1 MRMVIFSKHDLE
13 AITVVDVSESLIRE
27 LSGGTWAHFW
37 LRMRAR
43 IRYDVVKFYD
53 PAEPVGLMDTRVI
66 NILCEP
72 FYRRREGSRYLT
84 EQQCWE
90 HGINYD
96 SMFNKTWIGIA
107 DDDALELM
115 SAYLP
120 GQRAD
125 VQRDCYMARLQG
137 IFEGWQILGG
147 M

>member
-13 AITVVDVSESLIRE
+13 AITVVDVSDSLIRE
-27 LSGGTWAHFW
+27 LSGGRGGSFW
-37 LRMRAR
+37 LRMSAR
-43 IRYDVVKFYD
+43 LKYEVRHMTASELNQLD
-53 PAEPVGLMDTRVI
+53 MRVI

-90 HGINYD
+90 QGINYE

-125 VQRDCYMARLQG
+125 VQRDCEMARLQG